1 MGEAETAANPQG
13 WQPTVLGLDKRA
25 LLRDEVLPAVSRNRA
40 NQRLVA
46 EFKELLDQ
54 ALQSEDEVL
63 VDVDS

>member
-1 MGEAETAANPQG
+1 M
-13 WQPTVLGLDKRA
+13 VLGLDKRA
-25 LLRDEVLPAVSRNRA
+25 LLGDEVLPAVSRNRA

-54 ALQSEDEVL
+54 AQQSQENDL